1 MTKKKIGLLIIG
13 INGAIGTTVTAG
25 VKAINSNY
33 VEPIGLVTEIFEFK
47 KLDFV
52 NLKDLVIGGWDI
64 IEKPHMEC
72 MKSHNII
79 PETLYNKLVSDGMDV
94 TVYKAPRAGITIHNL
109 NVDGVHKDKKSI
121 TISEAIKSITDD
133 INDFVSK
140 NNLDGCVVGNLS
152 SCEPLPENCEIFNS
166 IEVFEKAIENN
177 DSRIKASVVYAYA
190 AIKNHAPFFNFTPNY
205 TIDIP
210 AIKELAIREKIS
222 IAGND
227 GKTGQ
232 TLYKTV
238 IAPMLKWRNLKLFGW
253 YSTNILGN
261 NDGRVLED
269 PSHKEAKIKS
279 KSKVLD
285 KILGYSDFYHRVDI
299 NYYPPRGDAKEA
311 WDTVDFK
318 GWLGKEMCMKINWIG
333 EDSTLAAPL
342 IVDITRLLWYTQKKG
357 DYGVAKHLSSF
368 FKDPSE
374 NDDYSFGNQVQMLL
388 NYLSN

>member
-1 MTKKKIGLLIIG
+1 MTKKEIGLLIIG

-33 VEPIGLVTEIFEFK
+33 VEPIGLVTEISELK

-109 NVDGVHKDKKSI
+109 NVDGVNKDKKNI
-121 TISEAIKSITDD
+121 TIFEAIKSITDD

-166 IEVFEKAIENN
+166 IESFEKAIENN
-177 DSRIKASVVYAYA
+177 DSRIKASAIYAYA
-190 AIKNHAPFFNFTPNY
+190 AIKNHVPFFNFTPNY

-222 IAGND
+222 IAGSD

-269 PSHKEAKIKS
+269 PSHKEAKIKT

-285 KILGYSDFYHRVDI
+285 KIFGYSDFYHRVDI

-311 WDTVDFK
+311 WDAVDFK

-342 IVDITRLLWYTQKKG
+342 IVDIARLLWYTQKKG

-374 NDDYSFGNQVQMLL
+374 NDDYSFGNQIQMLL
-388 NYLSN
+388 NYMSN